1 MQFLAMHAHHGG
13 DIITNILAGLSH
25 VLGWLV

>member
-1 MQFLAMHAHHGG
+1 MFAAHFHHGH
-13 DIITNILAGLSH
+13 DIITNILAGLAH